1 MLDLTKKLITDS
13 SIIGSIVV
21 TLIVA
26 ALITSFSPAAK
37 AQSGPLLL
45 SEIEFDPPSSISEGC
60 QYAELRGTPGSVVAA
75 GTYFLSVDG
84 ASGNFGAVTNAVT
97 LGGLTVG
104 ANGTITIILDPKAIE
119 ACAGRAYGT
128 GTTFVLIN
136 DAFQVVGGNISD
148 PSEAESF
155 LLVTSP
161 SALSDGDDID
171 INNDEVI
178 DPARQITVIDGFAI
192 TVNNGQQAAY
202 APIVYDANTLG
213 GGSAELPDAATRF
226 PSNSAPLSV
235 AAWYYGELASSP
247 DSTSAYSG
255 EPRSANFPGG
265 GALTPGGPNV
275 PAAVNDA
282 PVDFNGDGRT
292 DFAVV
297 RAAGGA
303 GSQLTWFTQF
313 NGGSPFSSRDW
324 GISGD
329 VVISGDFDGDQRD
342 DQAVYRESN
351 STFYIIESA
360 NLTIR
365 IEQFGQSGDNPRVV
379 ADYDGDG
386 RDDLALYRPGT
397 QSNWYYKTSQSS
409 LFVAVSWGVAGD
421 TPSPGDYDGDGRADF
436 VVRRASSGAGV
447 FWKRFANATFETEP
461 FGLAT
466 DSVVPG
472 DYDGDGKTDLSI
484 VRTSGPNYVWEFEP
498 SGTAGST
505 VVSDTWGVPGDVIA
519 QGDYD
524 GDGKTDYAVWRP
536 GSPATFLMMTVG
548 TRFIT
553 SKLWGQT
560 GDIPVAGYN
569 TF

>member
-1 MLDLTKKLITDS
+1 MSKKLRVISFVILTAIFAINAS
-13 SIIGSIVV
+13 
-21 TLIVA
+21 TLFGQPI
-26 ALITSFSPAAK
+26 
-37 AQSGPLLL
+37 LLNEV
-45 SEIEFDPPSSISEGC
+45 EIDPPSTISDAC
-60 QYAELRGTPGSVVAA
+60 QYAEVSGTPGSTVPAN
-75 GTYFLSVDG
+75 TYFLSVNSD
-84 ASGNFGAVTNAVT
+84 AGNFGFANQAIN
-97 LGGLTVG
+97 LGGQVVG
-104 ANGTITIILDPKAIE
+104 SNGTITLINTFSGGCPN
-119 ACAGRAYGT
+119 RSFPT
-128 GTTFVLIN
+128 GTTVLSFNSPLFIGGGG
-136 DAFQVVGGNISD
+136 FSTQGSETYLVVRST
-148 PSEAESF
+148 
-155 LLVTSP
+155 V
-161 SALSDGDDID
+161 ALSSGQDLDSDDDGIF
-171 INNDEVI
+171 NANLG
-178 DPARQITVIDGFAI
+178 ITVLDGFALLI
-192 TVNNGQQAAY
+192 NPEEEY
-202 APIVYDANTLG
+202 VY
-213 GGSAELPDAATRF
+213 GSAGGVVNISNTTSTDQPDAVTRF
-226 PSNSAPLSV
+226 RGNTAPFSA
-235 AAWYYGELASSP
+235 AAFYFGELAASP
-247 DSTSAYSG
+247 DETLAYVDPRSPNFPSGGRLSPG
-255 EPRSANFPGG
+255 EPNLP
-265 GALTPGGPNV
+265 TP
-275 PAAVNDA
+275 VNDA
-282 PVDFNGDGRT
+282 TVDFNGDGRS

-297 RAAGGA
+297 RPAGGA

-313 NGGSPFSSRDW
+313 NGGSPFSAREW

-365 IEQFGQSGDNPRVV
+365 IEQFGQAGDNPRVV

-409 LFVAVSWGVAGD
+409 LFVSVSWGITGD

-484 VRTSGPNYVWEFEP
+484 VRTSGANYVWEFEP
-498 SGTAGST
+498 SGTVGST
-505 VVSDTWGVPGDVIA
+505 IVSDTWGVPGDVIA

-536 GSPATFLMMTVG
+536 GSPATFFMMTVG

-560 GDIPVAGYN
+560 GDTPVAGYN